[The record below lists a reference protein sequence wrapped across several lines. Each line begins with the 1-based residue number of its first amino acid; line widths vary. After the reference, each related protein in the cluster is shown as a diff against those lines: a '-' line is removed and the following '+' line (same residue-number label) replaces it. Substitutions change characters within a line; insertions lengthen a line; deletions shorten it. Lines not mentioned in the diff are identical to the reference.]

1 MPGLIME
8 RMKDMLKDKVVLLT
22 GGADGIGW
30 ECALAYAAAGAR
42 VCIADL
48 NAAGQDKLPK
58 LPGEGHTFHQC
69 DVTSGPAVVQLF
81 AGIGKVYGRLD
92 AVHNNAGIAQP
103 ARPLHDTED
112 AEWEALMRVN
122 LKSIYLTTRHGIALL
137 RASKGCIL
145 HTSSLVGSIG
155 QENHAAY
162 VATKGAVNALTK
174 AMALDYAADGIRVNA
189 VAPAAIR
196 TPMLEA
202 WSAEQ
207 PQPEIMQR
215 YLDRLQPLGAMPAGD
230 VIADACVFLLSD
242 AARFITGCILPVS
255 GGAELGYRAMI

>member
-1 MPGLIME
+1 ME
-8 RMKDMLKDKVVLLT
+8 RMKDMLKDKVILLT

-30 ECALAYAAAGAR
+30 ECAKAYAAAGAK

-48 NAAGQDKLPK
+48 QASGREKIAQ
-58 LPGEGHTFHQC
+58 LPGEGHAFHTC
-69 DVTSGPAVVQLF
+69 DVTSGAAVQSLF
-81 AGIGKVYGRLD
+81 EAISRDFGRLD
-92 AVHNNAGIAQP
+92 AIHNNAGLAHP
-103 ARPLHDTED
+103 AKALHNTED

-137 RASKGCIL
+137 RASKGSIL

-155 QENHAAY
+155 QDNHAAY

-174 AMALDYAADGIRVNA
+174 AMALDYAPDGIRVNA

-202 WSAEQ
+202 WSAQQ
-207 PQPEIMQR
+207 PQPEEMQG

-242 AARFITGCILPVS
+242 AARFITGCILPVT
-255 GGAELGYRAMI
+255 GGAELGYRALI